1 MHFGGA
7 PGDLAPVLRC
17 AATRGKGRE
26 ARPEQRQR
34 EVRQHP
40 KTEGLEELARRP
52 QVRRGPPRS
61 IGVGPRNVGL
71 GEHLAEPPPVNAAA
85 DIARSEERVES
96 AVVAPFVALGAE
108 EPVWKSTGALGHPET
123 WGA

>member
-1 MHFGGA
+1 MQLGGA
-7 PGDLAPVLRC
+7 PHNLGPVLRDSGY
-17 AATRGKGRE
+17 RGKGRE
-26 ARPEQRQR
+26 ARPEQRQC

-40 KTEGLEELARRP
+40 EAEGLEELARRP

-71 GEHLAEPPPVNAAA
+71 GEHLAEPSSIYPAA
-85 DIARSEERVES
+85 DVARSEERVEG
-96 AVVAPFVALGAE
+96 AVVAPFVAFAAE
-108 EPVWKSTGALGHPET
+108 EPVWKSTGGLGHPEA